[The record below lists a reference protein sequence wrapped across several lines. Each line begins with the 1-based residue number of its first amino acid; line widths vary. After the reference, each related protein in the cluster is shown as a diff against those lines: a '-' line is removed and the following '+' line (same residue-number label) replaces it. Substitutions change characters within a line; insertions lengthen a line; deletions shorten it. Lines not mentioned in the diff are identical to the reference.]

1 VFLDRLLEDGTYD
14 EVEELLTDNE
24 GYFKFLTVNG
34 SYRVLASKVGF
45 VNKEVAVLVDGGL
58 VVLDVEMG
66 GE

>member
-1 VFLDRLLEDGTYD
+1 
-14 EVEELLTDNE
+14 VEELLTDNE
-24 GYFKFLTVNG
+24 GYFKFLTANG

-45 VNKEVAVLVDGGL
+45 VNKEVAVLVDGGP